1 MKNPTVADLTPGLQT
16 SGVFLVQS
24 KDVKQKRTGDPYLA
38 LVLMDKTGEID
49 AKMWDNV
56 ADVVDTFGKDD
67 FIKVRGEAG
76 LYNNRLQFTV
86 HRLQRIEEREVD
98 LADFLPASR
107 RDAAEMDAELKA
119 LVGSIGN
126 VHLRALLDAIFA
138 DAAVAEAYRR
148 APAAKG
154 IHHAFL
160 GGLLEHVLSLCR
172 LAEFMALH
180 YSWIDRDLL
189 LTGVL
194 LHDIGKIRELGYQRS
209 FTYTT
214 EGQLLGHMQIALRLV
229 GDKLAHLP
237 QFPVRLRDL
246 VEHMILSHHGKLEY
260 GSPKVP
266 LFPEALLLHHLDN
279 LDSKMETM
287 RASISRD
294 KALPSEFTGWN
305 QALERPVLDL
315 EKYFREAAPAAQ
327 APATPPH
334 AVPQQAPAAEAP
346 AGRESRRSGQATLFG
361 SALKNALGEEGS

>member
-1 MKNPTVADLTPGLQT
+1 MKTPNVADLAPGLQT

-38 LVLMDKTGEID
+38 LVLMDKSGEID

-56 ADVVDTFGKDD
+56 AEVADTFGKDD
-67 FIKVRGEAG
+67 FIRVRGEAS
-76 LYNNRLQFTV
+76 LYNNRLQFTI
-86 HRLQRIEEREVD
+86 HRLQRVDESEVD

-107 RDAAEMDAELKA
+107 RDAAEMDAELHATIASIRNPHLKA
-119 LVGSIGN
+119 L
-126 VHLRALLDAIFA
+126 LEAIFG
-138 DAAVAEAYRR
+138 DAAVANAYRL

-172 LAEFMALH
+172 LADFMALH

-189 LTGVL
+189 ITGVL
-194 LHDIGKIRELGYQRS
+194 LHDIGKIRELTYQRS
-209 FTYTT
+209 FSYTT
-214 EGQLLGHMQIALRLV
+214 EGQLLGHMQIALRLI
-229 GDKLAHLP
+229 GDKLAALP
-237 QFPVRLRDL
+237 GFPAKLRDL
-246 VEHMILSHHGKLEY
+246 VEHMVLSHHGQLEF

-287 RASISRD
+287 RASISRE
-294 KALPSEFTGWN
+294 KALPGEFTAWN

-315 EKYFREAAPAAQ
+315 EKYLRDAPPPAPRPDPAPPAAAP
-327 APATPPH
+327 
-334 AVPQQAPAAEAP
+334 
-346 AGRESRRSGQATLFG
+346 RESQRRLAQPTLFG
-361 SALKNALGEEGS
+361 SALKSALGGEES